1 MKWIYY
7 LVIYAIVDSPI
18 YFADW
23 NGSKNVFPCSMTDNK
38 ACGLC
43 ATKSEQPGRKT
54 YKWKP
59 PPKKTCIFPWPRCWW
74 SSISPFPSPFGN
86 QEDSRGPI
94 VNNGIVIH
102 HLIMI
107 WQMHAPSP
115 FSASSSLSILRSA
128 KLSRTPP
135 VGLIRAVCLCEAAGA
150 LGAAGARHCQWT
162 ERLTLPGS
170 CTQTHASRSP
180 CYCFHLN
187 PFLLASLP
195 TWDVRVPSSSPSH
208 SCPPAPR
215 THTHAPSRSSLSNAL
230 RPPSFASA
238 SIRTTQRNGWMRLWW
253 GGDAGAQGE
262 KSRKSIKTRTS
273 GDESW
278 Y

>member
-1 MKWIYY
+1 MGLKMCFPVLWQTTRP
-7 LVIYAIVDSPI
+7 VDCVQQNQSSQGEKHINESP
-18 YFADW
+18 
-23 NGSKNVFPCSMTDNK
+23 P
-38 ACGLC
+38 
-43 ATKSEQPGRKT
+43 Q
-54 YKWKP
+54 
-59 PPKKTCIFPWPRCWW
+59 KTCIFPWPRCWW

-208 SCPPAPR
+208 SSPPAPR